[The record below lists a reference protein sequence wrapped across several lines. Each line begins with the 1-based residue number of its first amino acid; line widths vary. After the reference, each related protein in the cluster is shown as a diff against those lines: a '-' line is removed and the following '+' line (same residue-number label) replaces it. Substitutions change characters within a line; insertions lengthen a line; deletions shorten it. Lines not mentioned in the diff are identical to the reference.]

1 MLRSRGLLLLN
12 EGDHT
17 IRIRGNIGR
26 HDGGCI
32 TFGIPLRVYQAVIG
46 LVMAVTV
53 VVKIGGVSE
62 LLRLTFRGS
71 Q

>member
-1 MLRSRGLLLLN
+1 MLRSRGLLLLS

-17 IRIRGNIGR
+17 IGR

-46 LVMAVTV
+46 LVMAVSV
-53 VVKIGGVSE
+53 VVKTEGGVSE